1 MDIKL
6 CNNASETNIINKRIT
21 EVHTVSG
28 ATIKGNL
35 SYENPVIVLAYNSS
49 IAANINYMKIAELNR
64 CYFIT
69 DIINLTGGRYEIH
82 GKVDVLESFKTQIL
96 QLNAI
101 IDKQSILTN
110 SNLYLDDGSWIN
122 ENKEFNSV
130 INFPNGFN
138 ADGEYILVTAG
149 GGGGII

>member
-28 ATIKGNL
+28 ATIKGNI

-49 IAANINYMKIAELNR
+49 IAANINYMKITELNR

-82 GKVDVLESFKTQIL
+82 GKVDVLESFKAQIL
-96 QLNAI
+96 KLSAI
-101 IDKQSILTN
+101 IDKQSNI
-110 SNLYLDDGSWIN
+110 SNVNMYLDDGSFMV
-122 ENKEFNSV
+122 ENKEFNTV
-130 INFPNGFN
+130 INFPGGFN
-138 ADGEYILVTAG
+138 DAGEYILVTAG
-149 GGGGII
+149 GGSVV

>member
-28 ATIKGNL
+28 ATIKGNI
-35 SYENPVIVLAYNSS
+35 SYENPVIVLAYSGS
-49 IAANINYMKIAELNR
+49 IAHNINYMKITELNR

-82 GKVDVLESFKTQIL
+82 GKVDVLESFKAQIL
-96 QLNAI
+96 QLSAI
-101 IDKQSILTN
+101 IDKQSNI
-110 SNLYLDDGSWIN
+110 SNVNMYLDDGSFMV

-130 INFPNGFN
+130 INFPGGFN
-138 ADGEYILVTAG
+138 DDGQYILVTAG
-149 GGGGII
+149 GGSII

>member
-21 EVHTVSG
+21 DVHTVSG

-35 SYENPVIVLAYNSS
+35 SYENPVIVLAYSDS
-49 IAANINYMKIAELNR
+49 IAHNINYMKITELNR

-82 GKVDVLESFKTQIL
+82 GKVDVLESFKAQIL
-96 QLNAI
+96 QLSAI
-101 IDKQSILTN
+101 IDKQSNI
-110 SNLYLDDGSWIN
+110 SNVNMYLDDGSFMV
-122 ENKEFNSV
+122 ENKEFNTV
-130 INFPNGFN
+130 INFPGGFN
-138 ADGEYILVTAG
+138 DGGEYILVTAG
-149 GGGGII
+149 GGSVV

>member
-1 MDIKL
+1 MDVIL

-21 EVHTVSG
+21 TVHTVSG
-28 ATIKGNL
+28 AVIKGNI
-35 SYENPVIVLAYNSS
+35 SYETPVIVLAY
-49 IAANINYMKIAELNR
+49 AGAVAHNINYMKITELNR
-64 CYFIT
+64 CYYIT

-82 GKVDVLESFKTQIL
+82 GKVDVLESFKAQIL
-96 QLNAI
+96 GLQCI
-101 IDKQSILTN
+101 VDKQSVLTN
-110 SNLYLDDGSWIN
+110 TNPYLDDGSWIN

-138 ADGEYILVTAG
+138 ETGEYILVTAG